1 MEYAPRRWAPIS
13 LKAMLLL
20 AMGLN
25 LSLELAL
32 RGIEWL
38 LDWTCFWPRFWPRL
52 GYVETEAYVSPFP
65 VIPVAHSI
73 APSQGCVETAWL
85 LPVVFFGIALTI
97 GAAISPTSRFGLLAI
112 CAIIALAVG
121 LGFLRTL
128 AVVAFSNSA
137 WPLTHYLR
145 IDFPTAVDTIMYRL
159 EPIGVIAI
167 DLGLLLCG
175 IALGERVTRR
185 QRVVQAEVSPS
196 EWDGNRRQT
205 P

>member
-1 MEYAPRRWAPIS
+1 MVYAQRRWALNGLRP
-13 LKAMLLL
+13 MLVL

-25 LSLELAL
+25 LSLELTL

-52 GYVETEAYVSPFP
+52 GSLEAEVYVAHLP
-65 VIPVAHSI
+65 VTPVAHMI

-97 GAAISPTSRFGLLAI
+97 GSAISPSGRLGLLAI

-128 AVVAFSNSA
+128 AVIAFSNST
-137 WPLTHYLR
+137 WPLTQFLR
-145 IDFPTAVDTIMYRL
+145 IDFPTAVDTIIYRL
-159 EPIGVIAI
+159 EPVGVIAI
-167 DLGLLLCG
+167 DLGILLCG
-175 IALGERVTRR
+175 IVLGRRVTRGR
-185 QRVVQAEVSPS
+185 RAE
-196 EWDGNRRQT
+196 
-205 P
+205 